1 MADKPKHIGE
11 FFKFL
16 RDKEERP
23 IPLQAQ
29 FTFTP
34 EDIDW
39 EGLAYNEK
47 DLNLIKD
54 TDNIDKIVW
63 DKVDQSKFDILKW
76 VIENSSKNIDKSNIN
91 INEKGIVGLLHK
103 NNRSDIIDWDKYKID
118 SYVKAVNAIRFGED
132 NVNWNNI
139 DYSDYPTLKI
149 LSKRKPEVI
158 DKSKVDMS
166 DEKLAS
172 IFSEN

>member
-1 MADKPKHIGE
+1 MADKPKHIGD

-16 RDKEERP
+16 RDNEDRP

-39 EGLAYNEK
+39 EGLAYDEK

-76 VIENSSKNIDKSNIN
+76 VIQNSKDNVDPAKIN
-91 INEKGIVGLLHK
+91 INEKGIVGLLSK
-103 NNRSDIIDWDKYKID
+103 ERPDLIDWKNFKID
-118 SYVKAVNAIRFGED
+118 SYVKAMNAIRYGED
-132 NVNWNNI
+132 KVEWDNI
-139 DYSDYPTLKI
+139 DYSDYPTLAI
-149 LSKRKPEVI
+149 ISKKKPGVI

-166 DEKLAS
+166 NEKIAS
-172 IFSEN
+172 LFNN

>member
-1 MADKPKHIGE
+1 MAEKNPVIGDM
-11 FFKFL
+11 FKFL
-16 RDKEERP
+16 RDKEDRP

-39 EGLAYNEK
+39 EGLSYDEK
-47 DLNLIKD
+47 DLNLIKN

-63 DKVDQSKFDILKW
+63 DKVDQSKFDVLKW

-103 NNRSDIIDWDKYKID
+103 NDRSDIIDWDKYKID
-118 SYVKAVNAIRFGED
+118 SYV
-132 NVNWNNI
+132 
-139 DYSDYPTLKI
+139 
-149 LSKRKPEVI
+149 
-158 DKSKVDMS
+158 
-166 DEKLAS
+166 
-172 IFSEN
+172 

>member
-16 RDKEERP
+16 RDKEDRP

-54 TDNIDKIVW
+54 TDNLDNVVW

-76 VIENSSKNIDKSNIN
+76 VIQNSKENVDPAKIN
-91 INEKGIVGLLHK
+91 INEKGIVGLLSK
-103 NNRSDIIDWDKYKID
+103 ERPDLINWDKFKID
-118 SYVKAVNAIRFGED
+118 SYVKAMNAIRYGED
-132 NVNWNNI
+132 KVNWDNI
-139 DYSDYPTLKI
+139 DYSDYPTLAI
-149 LSKRKPEVI
+149 LSKKKPEVL
-158 DKSKVDMS
+158 DKSKIDMS
-166 DEKLAS
+166 NEKIAAL
-172 IFSEN
+172 FSN